1 MKTPRFFC
9 DAVLTPCSVG
19 PLPKAVAHHVRVRR
33 LKAGEQVVLFDGSG
47 QEFLAELSFAADGT
61 CLAHIGSGQT
71 VDRERRGHLTLVQAL
86 SSQDRMDWVIE
97 KAVELGVGA
106 VIVTPAARSVV
117 KLSADRASKRQHHWQ
132 GIVQSASEQCGR
144 NRLMGVRITGS
155 LAQAL
160 GLLEGTPKLL
170 FTPEASAG
178 LNDPGLLQQ
187 LRETGKAACFI
198 GPEGGWN
205 RSEQDQIIRQAAT
218 RVNLGPRV
226 LRTETAGL
234 FATACLTTHLDW

>member
-9 DAVLTPCSVG
+9 DVALTPSSVG

-33 LKAGEQVVLFDGSG
+33 LKAGAEVVLFDGSG
-47 QEFLAELSFAADGT
+47 QEYLAELSFETDGT
-61 CLAHIGSGQT
+61 CLAHTGQGQAI
-71 VDRERRGHLTLVQAL
+71 DRERRGHITLVQAL

-106 VIVTPAARSVV
+106 VMVTPAARSVV
-117 KLSADRASKRQHHWQ
+117 KLSADRAAKRQQHWQ
-132 GIVQSASEQCGR
+132 SIVQSASEQCGR
-144 NRLMGVRITGS
+144 NRLMSVYITDS

-160 GLLEGTPKLL
+160 VMLDATPKLL
-170 FTPEASAG
+170 FTPEASTG
-178 LNDPGLLQQ
+178 LDDVTLLEH
-187 LRETGKAACFI
+187 LKEAGKAACLI

-205 RSEQDQIIRQAAT
+205 LTEQDQIARHVAT
-218 RVNLGPRV
+218 QVNLGPRV

-234 FATACLTTHLDW
+234 FATACLTAHLGW